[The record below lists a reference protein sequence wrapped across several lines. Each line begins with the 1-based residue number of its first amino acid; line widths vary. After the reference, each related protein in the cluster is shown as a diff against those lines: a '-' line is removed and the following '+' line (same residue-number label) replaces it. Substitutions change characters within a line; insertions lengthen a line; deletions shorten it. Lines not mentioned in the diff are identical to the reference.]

1 MQEIVK
7 FLNQNTSGAFA
18 TVYNGKPSVRPWGF
32 MMWKDE
38 KFFFCTANTKDVY
51 KQMKKNPFVEFT
63 STSKEMVTV
72 RISGKAVFTDD
83 INIKKEVL
91 DSSPM
96 VKGLYKSA
104 ENPVFEVFY
113 IDHGKAVM
121 SDFSGQPPRVFEF

>member
-1 MQEIVK
+1 
-7 FLNQNTSGAFA
+7 
-18 TVYNGKPSVRPWGF
+18 

-38 KFFFCTANTKDVY
+38 KFYFCTANTKDVY
-51 KQMKKNPFVEFT
+51 KQMKENPFVEFT